1 MINNSY
7 LIIFI
12 IINLFFLFKF
22 DLYSKFFTIVD
33 KPNAE
38 RKTHKKDTKVLGGT
52 IIITNLVF
60 YTLYFFIF
68 NKDYLIEVFDGQN
81 NILAFLFGSVS
92 MYVLGLLDDKY
103 DLPASNKLLFT
114 VIIISIS
121 LFLNKSLVRDI
132 NLSFFNDKISLGQ
145 FSFFFT
151 LFAYVI
157 FINAFNML
165 DGVNVQVGLYSCF
178 ILIALILL
186 GMNLHLA
193 LIIML
198 SVLVYLK
205 LNYQNKIFL
214 GDNGTL
220 LLSFMFSFL
229 LIDLYNQQK
238 IIYSDSILLILIIPG
253 LEIIRLSFE
262 RVKANKSIL
271 NADRNHIHHIIFF
284 KKNDYL
290 SIILIQA
297 ILIMPFLFSAIYNNN
312 IIIILCTI
320 VLYFLLIILFKN
332 K

>member
-1 MINNSY
+1 MATVDAKNTI
-7 LIIFI
+7 
-12 IINLFFLFKF
+12 LF
-22 DLYSKFFTIVD
+22 
-33 KPNAE
+33 
-38 RKTHKKDTKVLGGT
+38 
-52 IIITNLVF
+52 
-60 YTLYFFIF
+60 
-68 NKDYLIEVFDGQN
+68 
-81 NILAFLFGSVS
+81 
-92 MYVLGLLDDKY
+92 
-103 DLPASNKLLFT
+103 
-114 VIIISIS
+114 IS

-165 DGVNVQVGLYSCF
+165 DGVNLQVGLYSCF

-297 ILIMPFLFSAIYNNN
+297 ILIMPFL
-312 IIIILCTI
+312 CTI